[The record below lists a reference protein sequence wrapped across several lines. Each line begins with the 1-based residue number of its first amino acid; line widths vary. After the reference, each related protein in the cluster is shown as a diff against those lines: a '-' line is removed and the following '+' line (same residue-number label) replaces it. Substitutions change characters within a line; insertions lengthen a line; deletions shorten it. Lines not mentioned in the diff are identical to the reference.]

1 MNPEYDVII
10 IGSGPAGVSAAFPL
24 IERGLKVLM
33 LDGGSSRKKN
43 SISDNYLDLRHTD
56 SEQWRWMIGEDYH
69 ALKMQEAVSPKL
81 RIPNLSY
88 VFDSY
93 LDKLNIKSR
102 NFVAVGSL
110 APGGLSNAWGA
121 GVSYFSSSELRSF
134 PFPAEDILA
143 SSKYVAKRIGISGK
157 SSDDLTDYFGV
168 DGEASPAIELD
179 SLHKK
184 LFQGY
189 GKHRNELLKQGFR
202 VGRARVAVINED
214 NRSRQSCS
222 LTGNCL
228 WGCNRESIYS
238 ASYDLIELQKKDNFT
253 YVSGFIVENLER
265 YDDAWRVQG
274 ISSNG
279 SICSYL
285 TSTKVVLAAG
295 TLASTKLALKAL
307 NYRSQVKMLSSP
319 TAAFLLWVP
328 SMFAQ
333 SRQSGFGLG
342 QLAYTLDIGENLKAF
357 GSTFSTNGIPISEF
371 ARHVPLRRSNSIDI
385 LSVLMSSCV
394 VGNVFLPGHLTT
406 ASAQLLDDDVLQID
420 GSYPDLLSS
429 IMKNISSNLRRSLF
443 KIGGIMLPGSF
454 TLGIPGG
461 DIHYAGTLPMR
472 ENPVIGESNAFGE
485 LAGLKNL
492 YVTDGAA
499 LPILPE
505 KSHTLTI
512 MANADRIGRA
522 I

>member
-1 MNPEYDVII
+1 MNPEFDVII

-24 IERGLKVLM
+24 IEKGLKVLM

-69 ALKMQEAVSPKL
+69 ALKMLDAVSPKL

-93 LDKLNIKSR
+93 SDRLNIKSR

-134 PFPAEDILA
+134 PFPSEDILA

-157 SSDDLTDYFGV
+157 SCDDLADYFGV

-179 SLHKK
+179 LLHKK
-184 LFQGY
+184 LFQRY
-189 GKHRNELLKQGFR
+189 AKHRIELLKQGFR
-202 VGRARVAVINED
+202 LGRARVAVTNED

-228 WGCNRESIYS
+228 WGCDRESIYS
-238 ASYDLIELQKKDNFT
+238 ASYDLLELQKKDNFT
-253 YVSGFIVENLER
+253 YISGFFVENLES

-274 ISSNG
+274 INANG
-279 SICSYL
+279 SINSYL
-285 TSTKVVLAAG
+285 TSSKVLLAAG
-295 TLASTKLALKAL
+295 TLASTKLALKVL
-307 NYRSQVKMLSSP
+307 KYSSKIKVLSSP

-328 SMFAQ
+328 SMLARP
-333 SRQSGFGLG
+333 RQSGFGLG
-342 QLAYTLDIGENLKAF
+342 QLAYTLDIGTNLKAF

-371 ARHVPLRRSNSIDI
+371 VRHVPLRRSNSIDI

-406 ASAQLLDDDVLQID
+406 VSAQLLDDILQIE
-420 GSYPDLLSS
+420 GSYPDSLPS
-429 IMKNISSNLRRSLF
+429 IMKNISSRLRWSLF

-454 TLGIPGG
+454 TLGMPGG

-485 LAGLKNL
+485 LAGVKNL
-492 YVTDGAA
+492 YVVDGAA